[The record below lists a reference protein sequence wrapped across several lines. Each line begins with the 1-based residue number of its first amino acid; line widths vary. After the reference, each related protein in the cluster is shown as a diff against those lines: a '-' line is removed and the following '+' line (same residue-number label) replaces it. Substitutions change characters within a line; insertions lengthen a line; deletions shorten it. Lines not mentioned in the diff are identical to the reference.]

1 MINPY
6 QYPDL
11 SPQVSLMTK
20 EQTLLWN
27 HSRVEFASAF
37 TTRYLGDTKIMG
49 DYFFPHGLT
58 KTPLTILIHGM
69 GDRSVIPCRMIA
81 KDLAKQG
88 IASFILYLV
97 FHTLRAPPSIK
108 TRYPNLSTQEWD
120 ESYKISVTDVHQV
133 LDWVGSRP
141 EINQSQISVLGISY
155 GSFITSIAMA
165 LDKRLNKGILVEC
178 GGNSEKITKHSLLLR
193 WRYRLKPA
201 IYRQNQAAYSR
212 YLGDVARQGWDK
224 VEASK
229 SSYLTDPLTFAGK
242 LRDRPL
248 MLLNASFDEMIPKA
262 ATREL
267 WESLGKPLIHWYPAT
282 HSSLWIW
289 YPLFRDKITAFLKN

>member
-165 LDKRLNKGILVEC
+165 LDKRLNKGVF
-178 GGNSEKITKHSLLLR
+178 GGM
-193 WRYRLKPA
+193 WRQFRKN
-201 IYRQNQAAYSR
+201 NQT
-212 YLGDVARQGWDK
+212 Q
-224 VEASK
+224 
-229 SSYLTDPLTFAGK
+229 LTVTLA
-242 LRDRPL
+242 L
-248 MLLNASFDEMIPKA
+248 
-262 ATREL
+262 
-267 WESLGKPLIHWYPAT
+267 
-282 HSSLWIW
+282 
-289 YPLFRDKITAFLKN
+289 